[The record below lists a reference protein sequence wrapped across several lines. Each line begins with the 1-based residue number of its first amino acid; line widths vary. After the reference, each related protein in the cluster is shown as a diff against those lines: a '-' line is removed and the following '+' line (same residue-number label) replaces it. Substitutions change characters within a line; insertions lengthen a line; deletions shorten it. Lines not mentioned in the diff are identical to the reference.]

1 MITEKTEQLTQAF
14 HLFNQLTENLTES
27 YQGLEAQVAKLRQE
41 LVVARNER
49 IKTLIE
55 KEKLANQLHKLLAA
69 LPAGVIVLDASDKVI
84 DCNKA
89 SEEFF
94 GHSLMGLSWPQI
106 VEQSFVPATENP
118 HQRQLQNGKYLN
130 ISINTLGNF
139 AGQIVLLTDVSEMR
153 NLQDLVNQQK
163 HLSAMGEMVASMAH
177 QVRTPL
183 STAILYA
190 SQLAG
195 SRLAEEKKQEFST
208 KILERLHF
216 LERQVN
222 DMLVFAKQGRLT
234 MKLFSCKEMLRKI
247 SELMQEQIES
257 TRITFSLT
265 DTSQAI
271 QLTGNES
278 ILRGAIMNL
287 LNNSQ
292 QALGDS
298 GHIELFIKDNSDSVE
313 IIVKDNGPGILE
325 TDIERIF
332 EPFFTTRMNG
342 TGLGLAVVDS
352 VIRAHGGEVR
362 CLSEPG
368 QGTEFILTLPYA
380 KQEFIP
386 NSSRQGLTITFPAGE
401 AWDESL

>member
-1 MITEKTEQLTQAF
+1 MNTEKTQQLTQAF

-41 LVVARNER
+41 LAIARNER

-69 LPAGVIVLDASDKVI
+69 LPAGVIVLDATEKII

-89 SEEFF
+89 AEDFL
-94 GHSLMGLSWPQI
+94 GDSLMGCRWKQI
-106 VEQSFVPATENP
+106 VEQHFESASENP
-118 HQRQLQNGKYLN
+118 HQRQLRNGKHLN
-130 ISINTLGNF
+130 ITINTLGNF

-190 SQLAG
+190 SQLAN

-222 DMLVFAKQGRLT
+222 DMLIFAKQGRLA
-234 MKLFSCKEMLRKI
+234 MESFSCKEMLKKI
-247 SELMQEQIES
+247 SDEVLEQIES
-257 TRITFSLT
+257 TEIQFLIT
-265 DTSQAI
+265 DTSQTD
-271 QLTGNES
+271 QLRGNES
-278 ILRGAIMNL
+278 VLRGAIMNL
-287 LNNSQ
+287 LTNAI

-298 GHIELFIKDNSDSVE
+298 GRLQLIVRDKNQAVE
-313 IIVKDNGPGILE
+313 IVVKDNGPGIYE
-325 TDIERIF
+325 SDQERIF
-332 EPFFTTRMNG
+332 EPFFTTRING

-352 VIRAHGGEVR
+352 VLRAHNGDVR
-362 CLSEPG
+362 CCSKPG
-368 QGTEFILTLPYA
+368 KGTEFILSLPCSSS
-380 KQEFIP
+380 EFIP
-386 NSSRQGLTITFPAGE
+386 NPSQQDL
-401 AWDESL
+401 DEENNKSVRNMK

>member
-1 MITEKTEQLTQAF
+1 MNTEKTQQLTQAF

-27 YQGLEAQVAKLRQE
+27 YQGLESQVAKLRQE
-41 LVVARNER
+41 LAIARNDR

-69 LPAGVIVLDASDKVI
+69 LPAGVMVLDASEKII
-84 DCNKA
+84 DCNQA
-89 SEEFF
+89 AEEFL
-94 GHSLMGLSWPQI
+94 GDSLMGCHWKQI
-106 VEQSFVPATENP
+106 VEQHFEPASENP
-118 HQRQLQNGKYLN
+118 HQRQLRNGKHLN
-130 ISINTLGNF
+130 ITISNLGNF

-190 SQLAG
+190 SQLTNNK
-195 SRLAEEKKQEFST
+195 LPEEKKQEFST

-234 MKLFSCKEMLRKI
+234 MESFSCKQMLDKI
-247 SELMQEQIES
+247 SDAMQEQIAS
-257 TRITFSLT
+257 TGIQFAIN
-265 DTSQAI
+265 DTSLVD
-271 QLTGNES
+271 QLNGNES
-278 ILRGAIMNL
+278 VLRGAIMNL
-287 LNNSQ
+287 LTNAI

-298 GHIELFIKDNSDSVE
+298 GSLQLIVRDKDQAVE
-313 IIVKDNGPGILE
+313 MVVKDNGPGISE
-325 TDIERIF
+325 SDQERIF
-332 EPFFTTRMNG
+332 EPFFTTRING

-352 VIRAHGGEVR
+352 VLRAHGGEVR
-362 CLSEPG
+362 CNSIPYEE
-368 QGTEFILTLPYA
+368 TEFILKIPYSSP
-380 KQEFIP
+380 EFIP
-386 NSSRQGLTITFPAGE
+386 NPSQQGFEGE
-401 AWDESL
+401 NKKSVRNMK